1 MELRQLITFTKVTQL
16 KSYLKAAEN
25 LGYAQSTIT
34 TQIQL
39 LEKELGIKLF
49 ERIGRSMELT
59 AKGLIFLEYAEKI
72 VNLSEEAKDAVRN
85 TDIPNGILKIGVV
98 ESLCTVKLP
107 ELLKNYHMKYPEV
120 EVIIKIGTS
129 PDLQDML
136 KNNIVDLIFTLGEQI
151 NDPDLIS
158 CICYKEPMALLAS
171 PLNKLANKKNLTLKD
186 FADIP
191 LVLTE
196 KGCSYRSTL
205 EKMFRDESLKPH
217 LALEIGNIETIKTF
231 VINNLGITLLPI
243 MTVENEL
250 TKGNLVKLNLN
261 KRDFNMMTQILHHK
275 NKWVTPAMNAFMDSL
290 NSPQIKATID
300 YSI

>member
-49 ERIGRSMELT
+49 ERIGRSMELSE
-59 AKGLIFLEYAEKI
+59 KGLIFLEYAKKI

-85 TDIPNGILKIGVV
+85 KDIPNGILKIGVV

-196 KGCSYRSTL
+196 KGCSYRSAF

-250 TKGNLVKLNLN
+250 AKGNLVKLALN

-290 NSPQIKATID
+290 KSPQIKATID